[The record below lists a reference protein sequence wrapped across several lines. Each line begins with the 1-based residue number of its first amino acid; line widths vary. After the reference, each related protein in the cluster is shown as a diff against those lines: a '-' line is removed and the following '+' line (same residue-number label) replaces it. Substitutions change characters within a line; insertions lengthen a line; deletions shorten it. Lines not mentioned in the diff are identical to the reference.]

1 MVIIWNLKNTG
12 LNLYCPA
19 KLKIILNIP
28 TRKKKKTRRWISI
41 RFSTEALVIA
51 QSSIGDN
58 DRLLTL
64 MTRDLG
70 VIRAFAV
77 GAKSVKSKRGSAT
90 GLLSYSN
97 FLLDKKGD
105 TYKVVEATANKIFF
119 GAGSDI
125 LVLSIAQYF
134 CELCSFFGPHDDT
147 ADEFLRTVLNSL
159 YYMTEKKRDPLLIK
173 AITEL
178 RICVLSGYAPTL
190 VACANCGKFEDKVM
204 YFRIED
210 GTLHCEDCK
219 KGNCTPV
226 NLTVLQAL
234 RHIVY
239 SKLESLY
246 SFDIPQKDIAALSKL
261 TERYIV
267 FQSEHRF
274 STLEFYHSVL

>member
-1 MVIIWNLKNTG
+1 M
-12 LNLYCPA
+12 A
-19 KLKIILNIP
+19 
-28 TRKKKKTRRWISI
+28 I

-90 GLLSYSN
+90 GLLSYSD

-105 TYKVVEATANKIFF
+105 TYKVVEATANKVFF
-119 GAGSDI
+119 GAGSDV
-125 LVLSIAQYF
+125 LVLSVAQYF

-159 YYMTEKKRDPLLIK
+159 YYMTEKKRNPVLIK

-178 RICVLSGYAPTL
+178 RICALSGYAPSL
-190 VACANCGKFEDKVM
+190 IACAKCGKFEDKTM
-204 YFRIED
+204 YFRIDD
-210 GTLHCEDCK
+210 GTIHCEDCK
-219 KGNCTPV
+219 TGNCTAV
-226 NLTVLQAL
+226 SRTVLQAM

-239 SKLESLY
+239 SKLENLY
-246 SFDIPQKDIAALSKL
+246 SFDIPEKDIKSLSKL
-261 TERYIV
+261 TEKYIV
-267 FQSEHRF
+267 FQSEHLF
-274 STLEFYHSVL
+274 STLEFYHSVI

>member
-1 MVIIWNLKNTG
+1 MQKT
-12 LNLYCPA
+12 
-19 KLKIILNIP
+19 IL
-28 TRKKKKTRRWISI
+28 TRRWTKI

-64 MTRDLG
+64 MTRDMG

-105 TYKVVEATANKIFF
+105 TYKVVEATANKVFF

-125 LVLSIAQYF
+125 TVLSIAQYF
-134 CELCSFFGPHDDT
+134 CELSAFFCPHDDT
-147 ADEFLRTVLNSL
+147 SEEFLRTVLNSL

-178 RICVLSGYAPTL
+178 RIAVISGYAPSL
-190 VACANCGKFEDKVM
+190 VACAGCGKFEDSVM
-204 YFRIED
+204 YFRVED
-210 GTLHCEDCK
+210 GSLVCNDCK
-219 KGNCTPV
+219 QGNVLPV
-226 NLTVLQAL
+226 NRTVLQAL

-239 SKLESLY
+239 SKIESLY
-246 SFDIPQKDIAALSKL
+246 SFDIPQKDIKTLSKI

-267 FQSEHRF
+267 YQSEHRF
-274 STLEFYHSVL
+274 TALEFIHSIL